1 MEIIKHFALNFS
13 KKVAKHLL
21 RELAK
26 KNYKRQIKQL
36 PQDILSLQLE
46 LSDIQ
51 AKIRILEGQEI
62 DHIIKKNL
70 TGLRVQESNI
80 IRKIE
85 NNQSLL
91 KSYLKHQKI
100 PETIKPLLLKP
111 KPFLSKAKAVK
122 SIISRDWLVTLL
134 LNVFLG
140 FWGVHRFY
148 TGHIIIGIIQFFTFG
163 GFGLWW
169 FIDFVLIIT
178 NQYRDANGSVLLN
191 PIL

>member
-1 MEIIKHFALNFS
+1 MDILKDFALEFS
-13 KKVAKHLL
+13 KK
-21 RELAK
+21 LAK
-26 KNYKRQIKQL
+26 PALRILGQKMTDLVIPKL
-36 PQDILSLQLE
+36 TQDISSLQLE
-46 LSDIQ
+46 LSNVQ
-51 AKIRILEGQEI
+51 AKIRMLDRQKT
-62 DHIIKKNL
+62 DHIIKKHL
-70 TGLRVQESNI
+70 AELRAQELNI
-80 IRKIE
+80 IRRIKS
-85 NNQSLL
+85 NQSTLQ
-91 KSYLKHQKI
+91 SYLKYQKI
-100 PETIKPLLLKP
+100 PATL
-111 KPFLSKAKAVK
+111 KPFLSKPKAIE
-122 SIISRDWLVTLL
+122 SITSRDWLVTLL